1 MTESVLSGKRSS
13 KGTVLVVDDEPNMAK
28 ATMRLLKSMGF
39 DVLVATAGRKA
50 IEICCSPGNE
60 IDFVLLDMVLPE
72 MTSRET
78 LLQIRSLRPEIKVI
92 LMSGHSEQESI
103 DSFEDMQLNGF
114 LSKPFG
120 SAELEN
126 AIQAALGSVD

>member
-1 MTESVLSGKRSS
+1 VIESILSGKRSS
-13 KGTVLVVDDEPNMAK
+13 EGTVLVVDDEPNMAK

-50 IEICCSPGNE
+50 IEICCSRGNE

-120 SAELEN
+120 FAELEN